1 MLTRIAETDKRRI
14 RDSLL
19 IVDNFAD
26 CRRKTQQGEP
36 EMSVPIATSEHYLRR
51 EESYMYDREPRF
63 PAHRTMNAARIE
75 YTENGI
81 SHVASRRCDMI
92 QVSKHGALLS
102 ILTQYHLPTEFYLDL
117 PDAKISKVG
126 CKLVEVKANNTI
138 EVRFLRG
145 LTEKEMNRIF
155 VYSTH
160 PDHRNVHLDLRA

>member
-1 MLTRIAETDKRRI
+1 
-14 RDSLL
+14 
-19 IVDNFAD
+19 
-26 CRRKTQQGEP
+26 
-36 EMSVPIATSEHYLRR
+36 MSVPIATSEHYLRR

-126 CKLVEVKANNTI
+126 CKLVKVNANNTI